1 MESPLMSVTT
11 VRLQPELEENLE
23 ATAKKLHRSKS
34 WLINQALREFFARQ
48 ELEQNRWQETLQA
61 MESVA
66 QGRVVSAEAVNTW
79 LQSWGSANE
88 LSPPKA
94 GQ

>member
-1 MESPLMSVTT
+1 MSVTT
-11 VRLQPELEENLE
+11 VRLQPELEESLGAMAE
-23 ATAKKLHRSKS
+23 KLQRSKS
-34 WLINQALREFFARQ
+34 WLINQALREFFERQ
-48 ELEQNRWQETLQA
+48 EQEQNRWQDTLQA

-66 QGRVVSAEAVNTW
+66 QGKVVSAEAVNTW

-94 GQ
+94 GE